1 MSKGTTTCGW
11 CMTGD
16 HENCKPEIKYFEKVW
31 HCSCEK
37 CHKKES
43 DDVSPKKNDGI
54 DQNSNDAGS

>member
-37 CHKKES
+37 CDKREN
-43 DDVSPKKNDGI
+43 DNVSPNETNSTE
-54 DQNSNDAGS
+54 QNSNDAGS